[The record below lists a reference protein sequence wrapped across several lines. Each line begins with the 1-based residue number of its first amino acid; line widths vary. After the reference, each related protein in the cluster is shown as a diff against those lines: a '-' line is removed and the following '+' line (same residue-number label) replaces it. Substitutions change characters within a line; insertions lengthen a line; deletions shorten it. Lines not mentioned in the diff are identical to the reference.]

1 MNSFFI
7 NIKITVIEILDN
19 GSFNTRELLLPK
31 TRSFIPR
38 PALLVA
44 ITFGKDVIVR
54 NICES
59 TLETVKKIKSKN
71 SNIIWS
77 QIDEKGDGQEII
89 CFTSKDNLVS
99 LQKNGKL
106 GNPVKIIPVSR
117 DFLNND
123 NNYIHNTVRNI
134 LREEFN
140 WKAILYPKEQY
151 CLYYK
156 LVIKTL
162 YPYVLLFIAISQIMN
177 YAIFKILE
185 NKNDTLSQGL
195 NESLTLE
202 RSSMKLSPESKE
214 IIDSYNLN
222 NGFSFSLIADSVAY
236 FSNKLITLKYLHIQ
250 KREKNLLHNEEP
262 EIQIRKIELSGYCSD
277 MNSLSEFV
285 KKLDGLHVVDKVV
298 INNLKLDPK
307 GETEFTVKGEII

>member
-1 MNSFFI
+1 MNSFFN
-7 NIKITVIEILDN
+7 NIKITVIEKLDN

-31 TRSFIPR
+31 TKSFIPR
-38 PALLVA
+38 PASLVA
-44 ITFGKDVIVR
+44 IIFGKDILVR
-54 NICES
+54 KICES

-89 CFTSKDNLVS
+89 CFTSKDNLGL

-106 GNPVKIIPVSR
+106 GNPVKIIPVSK

-140 WKAILYPKEQY
+140 WKVILYPKEQY

-177 YAIFKILE
+177 YVIFKILVY
-185 NKNDTLSQGL
+185 KNDTLSQGL
-195 NESLTLE
+195 NESLILE
-202 RSSMKLSPESKE
+202 QSSMKLNPKSKG
-214 IIDSYNLN
+214 IVDSYYLN
-222 NGFSFSLIADSVAY
+222 NGFSFSLIADSVAF
-236 FSNKLITLKYLHIQ
+236 FSNKLITLRSLHIQ

-262 EIQIRKIELSGYCSD
+262 EVQIRKVEFSGYCSD
-277 MNSLSEFV
+277 MNSLSKFV
-285 KKLDGLHVVDKVV
+285 KKLDSLHVIGKVV
-298 INNLKLDPK
+298 ISNLKLDPK
-307 GETEFTVKGEII
+307 GETEFTVKGEIL